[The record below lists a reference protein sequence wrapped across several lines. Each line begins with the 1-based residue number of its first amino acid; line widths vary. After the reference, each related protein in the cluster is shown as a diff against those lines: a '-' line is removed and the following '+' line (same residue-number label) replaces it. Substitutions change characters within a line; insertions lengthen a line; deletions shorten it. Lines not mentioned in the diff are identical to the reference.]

1 MSSLPSVILVSIAT
15 FALTNIDDLV
25 LLTMFFAQ
33 RVPARNIL
41 VGQFL
46 GFAGI
51 VALSLA
57 FFGGGSDIPR
67 TEWFRILGILPL
79 AIGIKR
85 LVQMRGNERNADSP
99 KMDVLSVAAITLANG
114 GDNVG
119 VYIPFFAINH
129 THIWTVLLVYG
140 VLLLLWSL
148 AGKRMGKHTH
158 VLRAADRYAHF
169 IVPLVF
175 VGLGVYI
182 LAGIE

>member
-41 VGQFL
+41 VGQYL

-57 FFGGGSDIPR
+57 GSLAAVAIPH
-67 TEWFRILGILPL
+67 EWFRILGILPL

-148 AGKRMGKHTH
+148 AGKRMGNHTH